1 MNIKGYVHQIPTLNL
16 SKQASFAYRMHLDL
30 PLLLLLTAMIL
41 MGLVV
46 LYSATGGDW
55 TYIQRQGVRILV
67 AYGVMILVA
76 QFDPRTIQRWGG
88 AGYLFGVLC
97 LVGVIFVGV
106 TVNGAQRWLRI
117 PGVMTFQP
125 SEIMKLAVP
134 AMVAW
139 YLARHDLPPKLQHI
153 VLALVIVMVPTLLI
167 LQQPDLGT
175 SLLIISSGVFVI
187 FLAGMSWWLILSGAI
202 AAAASFPLLWLF
214 VLRDYQKRR
223 ILTMFNP
230 EQDRLGAGWNI
241 IQSKTAIGS
250 GGWDGKGFMAGT
262 QSQLDFLPES
272 HTDFI
277 VAVFAEEFGLLGML
291 TLLALYLAIAGR
303 CLIIAI
309 GGRDTYGR
317 LLAGGLTLVF
327 FIYVFV
333 NVGMVSGILP
343 VVGVPLPLVS
353 YGGTSIVTLM
363 AGFGIIM
370 SVATHK
376 KL

>member
-1 MNIKGYVHQIPTLNL
+1 MNIKGYVRTLPTANL
-16 SKQASFAYRMHLDL
+16 SSQRALSYRLHLDL
-30 PLLLLLTAMIL
+30 PLLVMLTALLIA
-41 MGLVV
+41 GLVV
-46 LYSATGGDW
+46 LYSASGGD
-55 TYIQRQGVRILV
+55 TEYVQRQGIRILV
-67 AYGVMILVA
+67 AYSALFLIA
-76 QFDPRTIQRWGG
+76 QLDPRTIQRWGG
-88 AGYLFGVLC
+88 AAYLGGLLL
-97 LVGVIFVGV
+97 LVTVVFYGV

-117 PGVMTFQP
+117 PGVITFQP

-134 AMVAW
+134 IMVAW
-139 YLARHDLPPKLQHI
+139 YLARHELPPRFKHLC
-153 VLALVIVMVPTLLI
+153 VALILIIVPTVLI

-175 SLLIISSGVFVI
+175 SLLIISSGLFVI
-187 FLAGMSWWLILSGAI
+187 FLAGMSWWYIIAGLLS
-202 AAAASFPLLWLF
+202 AAASFPLLWLF

-223 ILTMFNP
+223 ILTMFDP

-250 GGWDGKGFMAGT
+250 GGWSGKGFMEGT

-272 HTDFI
+272 NTDFI
-277 VAVFAEEFGLLGML
+277 VAVLAEEFGLMGML
-291 TLLALYLAIAGR
+291 LILALYLAISAR
-303 CLIIAI
+303 CLMIAI
-309 GGRDTYGR
+309 GGRDTFGR

-363 AGFGIIM
+363 TGFGIIM

-376 KL
+376 NV

>member
-1 MNIKGYVHQIPTLNL
+1 MNIKGYVRTLPTANL
-16 SKQASFAYRMHLDL
+16 GSQRALSYRLHLDL
-30 PLLLLLTAMIL
+30 PLLLMLSLLMAG
-41 MGLVV
+41 GLVV
-46 LYSATGGDW
+46 LYSATGGNVEFV
-55 TYIQRQGVRILV
+55 QRQGVRILV
-67 AYGVMILVA
+67 AFVA
-76 QFDPRTIQRWGG
+76 MFALAQLDPRTIQRWGG
-88 AGYLFGVLC
+88 VAYLGGLVL
-97 LVGVIFVGV
+97 LVAVLFYGI

-117 PGVMTFQP
+117 PGVITFQP
-125 SEIMKLAVP
+125 AEVMKLAVP

-139 YLARHDLPPKLQHI
+139 YLARNELPPRFKHLCVALLLI
-153 VLALVIVMVPTLLI
+153 VVPTLLI

-175 SLLIISSGVFVI
+175 SLLIISSGLFVI
-187 FLAGMSWWLILSGAI
+187 FLAGMSWWYITAGVLG
-202 AAAASFPLLWLF
+202 AAASFPVLWLF
-214 VLRDYQKRR
+214 VLRDYQKQR
-223 ILTMFNP
+223 IVTMFDP
-230 EQDRLGAGWNI
+230 EQDRLGSGWNI

-250 GGWDGKGFMAGT
+250 GGWNGKGFMEGT

-277 VAVFAEEFGLLGML
+277 VAVLAEEFGLLGML
-291 TLLALYLAIAGR
+291 LLLALYLAISAR
-303 CLIIAI
+303 CLMIAI
-309 GGRDTYGR
+309 GGRDTFGR

-376 KL
+376 NV

>member
-16 SKQASFAYRMHLDL
+16 SKQASVAYRMHIDL
-30 PLLLLLTAMIL
+30 PLLLLLTLL
-41 MGLVV
+41 MLVGLVV

-55 TYIQRQGVRILV
+55 VYVQRQGARILL
-67 AYGVMILVA
+67 AYFVMLTVA
-76 QFDPRTIQRWGG
+76 QFDPRTMQRWGG
-88 AGYLFGVLC
+88 VAYLVGLLL
-97 LVGVIFVGV
+97 LVGVLFFGV
-106 TVNGAQRWLRI
+106 SVNGAQRWLRI
-117 PGVMTFQP
+117 PGVITFQP

-139 YLARHDLPPKLQHI
+139 YLARHDLPPKFRHLAI
-153 VLALVIVMVPTLLI
+153 ALMLVLLPTLLI
-167 LQQPDLGT
+167 LKQPDLGT

-187 FLAGMSWWLILSGAI
+187 FLAGMSWWLILAGI
-202 AAAASFPLLWLF
+202 LAAAASFPLLWLF

-277 VAVFAEEFGLLGML
+277 VAVFAEEFGLVGML
-291 TLLALYLAIAGR
+291 CLLVLYLVIAGR